1 MKPAVVVLIFC
12 TDNDRQD
19 NSSNIRYEGYQ
30 KPYFATAPDGSLLL
44 SGQPVP
50 KSRLQA
56 MKEDWWV
63 RHSWL
68 VRLANAV
75 YLKLRHPALRV
86 PDPTERLIDKI
97 REFAEANGA
106 KFLVGLQANDAA
118 LTRHLEARAIPF
130 VTFDGADAYP
140 GEGGCRALDAGG
152 TSARRRAVA
161 WAAVGQRRARH

>member
-30 KPYFATAPDGSLLL
+30 KPYFATAPDGSLVL

-97 REFAEANGA
+97 REF
-106 KFLVGLQANDAA
+106 VGSERRQ
-118 LTRHLEARAIPF
+118 IP
-130 VTFDGADAYP
+130 GRPASQR
-140 GEGGCRALDAGG
+140 CRAGPASRGESD
-152 TSARRRAVA
+152 TVRHFRRR
-161 WAAVGQRRARH
+161 

>member
-68 VRLANAV
+68 IAAGQRGLSQAPPPGAAGAGPDRAAGRQDQAVRGS
-75 YLKLRHPALRV
+75 
-86 PDPTERLIDKI
+86 ER
-97 REFAEANGA
+97 RQ
-106 KFLVGLQANDAA
+106 FLVGLQPMMP
-118 LTRHLEARAIPF
+118 R
-130 VTFDGADAYP
+130 
-140 GEGGCRALDAGG
+140 
-152 TSARRRAVA
+152 
-161 WAAVGQRRARH
+161 